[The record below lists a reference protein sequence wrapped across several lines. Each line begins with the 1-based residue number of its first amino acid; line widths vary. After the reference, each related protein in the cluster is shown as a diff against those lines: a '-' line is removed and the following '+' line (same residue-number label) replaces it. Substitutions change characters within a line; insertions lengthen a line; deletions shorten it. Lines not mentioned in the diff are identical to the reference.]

1 MKGMNGKM
9 IRRIRDNWLPIL
21 LTIAVL
27 ISLVL
32 SWFIWTNP
40 ARYERGRESNTS
52 SQSQLTSKSISDIFL
67 PTQVIKTS
75 QNGSQY
81 LLHAKK
87 INLVLSLKQKLSK
100 WKLGNVNRLTT
111 QDQKQYQ
118 KYLMQEN
125 TVALN
130 YPSQVSTTIFNKTF
144 NQSVNKARI
153 KQFNRI
159 IIPLKD
165 TNNIY
170 LLSDKNLSVY
180 RVHASKQ
187 PQYKQIKQLV
197 NKKTEQYSVKEQ
209 VINNRFI
216 LTYPKSISMPS
227 YSYLMSKQSA
237 NSFMTTLLNSA
248 SSAAVTVHKKDHV
261 TTYAN
266 GSNKRMLVN
275 TKNGTVSY
283 ENFGS
288 SAKNISTING
298 LLTKSF
304 QQLSG
309 IGVPL
314 ENIRY
319 DHSNLTQK
327 KVIYRGYVESFPI
340 FNQTEYGA
348 VQIKF
353 LKSGEQKYFF
363 SLYSLQVP
371 VPNGTKQV
379 ELPATK
385 TMLAQLEQVGVK
397 TSKIKNIRLAYEWQT
412 NKDSGMVIDLKPT
425 YYIYYQN
432 KWQNYSS
439 LINQ

>member
-1 MKGMNGKM
+1 M

-21 LTIAVL
+21 LTVAVL

-40 ARYERGRESNTS
+40 ARYERGRESDTG

-67 PTQVIKTS
+67 PTQVIKTN

-81 LLHAKK
+81 LLHSKK
-87 INLVLSLKQKLSK
+87 INLVLSLKQKLNK
-100 WKLGNVNRLTT
+100 WKLANVTRLTS
-111 QDQKQYQ
+111 QNQGQYK
-118 KYLMQEN
+118 KYLLQKN

-144 NQSVNKARI
+144 GQSINKRRI
-153 KQFNRI
+153 RQFNRI
-159 IIPLKD
+159 IIPLKR

-170 LLSDKNLSVY
+170 LLSDKNLAVY
-180 RVHASKQ
+180 RVHVAKH
-187 PQYKQIKQLV
+187 PQINEIKQLV
-197 NKKTEQYSVKEQ
+197 NRKTEQYSVREQ
-209 VINNRFI
+209 LINNRFM

-227 YSYLMSKQSA
+227 YSYLMNKQSA

-248 SSAAVTVHKKDHV
+248 SSAAVAVHKKDHM
-261 TTYAN
+261 TTYTN
-266 GSNKRMLVN
+266 GSNKRMIVN

-288 SAKNISTING
+288 SSKNVSTING

-304 QQLSG
+304 QQLSS

-319 DHSNLTQK
+319 DHSDMNQK
-327 KVIYRGYVESFPI
+327 KVTYRGYVESFPI

-348 VQIKF
+348 VQIKY
-353 LKSGEQKYFF
+353 LKSGEQKHFF

-371 VPNGTKQV
+371 VPNGTKRVQ
-379 ELPATK
+379 LPATK
-385 TMLAQLEQVGVK
+385 TMLDQLEQAGVK
-397 TSKIKNIRLAYEWQT
+397 ISKIKNIRLAYEWQT
-412 NKDSGMVIDLKPT
+412 NKDSSMVIDLKPT
-425 YYIYYQN
+425 YYVYYQD
-432 KWQNYSS
+432 KWQNYVT

>member
-1 MKGMNGKM
+1 M

-40 ARYERGRESNTS
+40 ARYERGRETDTS
-52 SQSQLTSKSISDIFL
+52 SQSQLASKSISDIFL
-67 PTQVIKTS
+67 PTQVIKTN
-75 QNGSQY
+75 QKGSQY

-87 INLVLSLKQKLSK
+87 VNLVLSLKQKLNN
-100 WKLGNVNRLTT
+100 WKLGNISRLTS
-111 QDQKQYQ
+111 QDQGQYK
-118 KYLMQEN
+118 KYLMQKN
-125 TVALN
+125 TIALN

-144 NQSVNKARI
+144 GQSINKHQL

-159 IIPLKD
+159 IIPLKN

-170 LLSDKNLSVY
+170 LLSDKNMAVY
-180 RVHASKQ
+180 RVHVSKH
-187 PQYKQIKQLV
+187 PQISKIKQLV
-197 NKKTEQYSVKEQ
+197 NSKTEQYSVREQ
-209 VINNRFI
+209 LINNRFM

-227 YSYLMSKQSA
+227 YSYLMNKQSA
-237 NSFMTTLLNSA
+237 NSFMTTLLNSV
-248 SSAAVTVHKKDHV
+248 SSSAVTVHKKDHV

-288 SAKNISTING
+288 STKGANTING

-319 DHSNLTQK
+319 DHSNLNQR

-348 VQIKF
+348 IQIKY
-353 LKSGEQKYFF
+353 LKSGEQKFFF

-371 VPNGTKQV
+371 VPNGAKRV
-379 ELPATK
+379 ELPSTK
-385 TMLAQLEQVGVK
+385 SMLNQLGQAGIK
-397 TSKIKNIRLAYEWQT
+397 TNKIKNIRLAYEWQT
-412 NKDSGMVIDLKPT
+412 NKDSSMVIDLKPT
-425 YYIYYQN
+425 YYVYYQG
-432 KWQNYSS
+432 KWKNYAT